1 MRIGMGEGGARRYIL
16 SPAERLRDPCLRRA
30 HATHGKPFCGAPC
43 LATTHTVTRSSS
55 SSANIVLSVCSVYV
69 APKEGVTCVS
79 SSISSSESALLDGGS
94 KPGVHLGVLLQD
106 VGRLA
111 DDLAKQRV
119 DVVLEVGLDLGLL
132 FN

>member
-1 MRIGMGEGGARRYIL
+1 MRIGIGGGGARRYIQ
-16 SPAERLRDPCLRRA
+16 SPAERLRDLDYA
-30 HATHGKPFCGAPC
+30 HRHQKQ
-43 LATTHTVTRSSS
+43 S
-55 SSANIVLSVCSVYV
+55 SSANIILSVCSVSV
-69 APKEGVTCVS
+69 APPEGVTCVS

>member
-1 MRIGMGEGGARRYIL
+1 MGSGEEEQGGTYKVLQKDSEIRGYDGLTQLVVSL
-16 SPAERLRDPCLRRA
+16 SRLRTPSPKA
-30 HATHGKPFCGAPC
+30 
-43 LATTHTVTRSSS
+43 V
-55 SSANIVLSVCSVYV
+55 IIILSVCSVSV
-69 APKEGVTCVS
+69 APPEGVTCVS

-111 DDLAKQRV
+111 DDLAEQRV